1 VIALIT
7 RARLDGGGGQQA
19 SLAAILRET
28 GGSGSHQLVW
38 SLFPGARGRR
48 DFLFRRTSAGGYI
61 IVSGRPPEDPV
72 GLWRLET
79 KPYAPSISAGQALG
93 FVLRASP
100 SVALR
105 DPGDQRGRRRDH
117 ARARAIRLGRPLEGA
132 EAEETWVDWLEARAP
147 RLGVS
152 LVRAACIAS
161 RAPPL
166 VVPRESAP
174 PARMPVVDFEGEF
187 EVREP
192 ERLRKACLEGVGG
205 ARAFGCGLLLLKP
218 VYRR

>member
-1 VIALIT
+1 MT
-7 RARLDGGGGQQA
+7 DNQQSA
-19 SLAAILRET
+19 PAAQTTED
-28 GGSGSHQLVW
+28 VP
-38 SLFPGARGRR
+38 FPSWEAWNRIRNG
-48 DFLFRRTSAGGYI
+48 D
-61 IVSGRPPEDPV
+61 VMP
-72 GLWRLET
+72 RLET
-79 KPYAPSISAGQALG
+79 DRDIYESQRSFAAANVTHTSCVSCKERFSDTNCFTQAGWQETQISGLCERC
-93 FVLRASP
+93 F
-100 SVALR
+100 
-105 DPGDQRGRRRDH
+105 DQMC
-117 ARARAIRLGRPLEGA
+117 EGA